1 MPCKAHDSIQDWG
14 KVFSAPA
21 SIPIRMRCLTQRKK
35 LYRQRWPNG
44 FTCSKCQGTKCW
56 TVHRSGRTGTL
67 YEYSACG
74 HQDSIT
80 AGTIFHRTKVPLRV
94 WFVAIFLIAVH
105 KGGTSALALSRE
117 LGLRYATAWLLH
129 HKIPLAMTDRNA
141 QYQLGGLVELD
152 DAYFGGVS
160 HGAGKRGR
168 GTAQDSVVIGVSLN
182 EKDHPQSVFLEAVES
197 VKKETGLDVLKR
209 RVEPYG
215 VWLSDGADIYA
226 AGAKAHEADHRVT
239 LSTDP
244 EAPEVFHWVNTVISL
259 AKTFIDGTYHGRGR
273 ARRQLY
279 LEEFTYRLNRWHM
292 GTRIADRLLVA
303 CLSSRPPP
311 NAT

>member
-1 MPCKAHDSIQDWG
+1 M
-14 KVFSAPA
+14 
-21 SIPIRMRCLTQRKK
+21 
-35 LYRQRWPNG
+35 
-44 FTCSKCQGTKCW
+44 
-56 TVHRSGRTGTL
+56 
-67 YEYSACG
+67 
-74 HQDSIT
+74 
-80 AGTIFHRTKVPLRV
+80 
-94 WFVAIFLIAVH
+94 WFLAIFLIAVD
-105 KGGTSALALSRE
+105 KGGKSALALSRE

-129 HKIPLAMTDRNA
+129 HKIQWAMTDRNA

-168 GTAQDSVVIGVSLN
+168 GTDQDPVVVGVSLN
-182 EKDHPQSVFLEAVES
+182 EKSHPKYVFLEAVES
-197 VKKETGLDVLKR
+197 LKKETVLEVLKR
-209 RVEPYG
+209 RVEQYG

-226 AGAKAHEADHRVT
+226 AGAKAHHADHRVT
-239 LSTDP
+239 LSRDP

-279 LEEFTYRLNRWHM
+279 LEEFSCRFNRRHL
-292 GTRIADRLLVA
+292 GTRIADRLLLA
-303 CLSSRPPP
+303 CQASRPHP